1 MNKIKL
7 ILICIVTVILLAL
20 GITVAIQSKKI
31 SNLNESLSNS
41 VNNEKAL
48 LLKNDNNENEIR
60 SLKLS
65 VEQLD
70 YFNDSII
77 DKLNQVRNEL
87 KVKDA
92 NLKELQYLKTV
103 ATKTDTII
111 IKDTIFVEKTNLDT
125 LIGNEW
131 YQLNL
136 QLQYPNKITVSPTFI
151 SEKSIVTHIK
161 KETVKPPKRCK
172 FIRWFQ
178 RKHNVVIVDIK
189 ESNPYITTEDYQ
201 HIEIIKP

>member
-41 VNNEKAL
+41 INNEKTL

-77 DKLNQVRNEL
+77 EKLNQARKEL

-92 NLKELQYLKTV
+92 DLRELQYLKTL
-103 ATKTDTII
+103 ATKIDTVFIP
-111 IKDTIFVEKTNLDT
+111 DTIFVEKNKHRYNTRRWMVS
-125 LIGNEW
+125 NEFT
-131 YQLNL
+131 
-136 QLQYPNKITVSPTFI
+136 IIVS
-151 SEKSIVTHIK
+151 
-161 KETVKPPKRCK
+161 
-172 FIRWFQ
+172 
-178 RKHNVVIVDIK
+178 
-189 ESNPYITTEDYQ
+189 
-201 HIEIIKP
+201 

>member
-7 ILICIVTVILLAL
+7 ILICIVTVVLLAL

-41 VNNEKAL
+41 INNEKAL

-77 DKLNQVRNEL
+77 EKLNQARKEL

-92 NLKELQYLKTV
+92 DLRELQYLKTL
-103 ATKTDTII
+103 ATKIDTVFIP
-111 IKDTIFVEKTNLDT
+111 DTIFVEKTNIDT
-125 LIGNEW
+125 TLGDGW
-131 YQLNL
+131 YQMNL
-136 QLQYPNKITVSPTFI
+136 QLQYPNKITVQPTFV
-151 SEKSIVTHIK
+151 SEKNIITHIK
-161 KETVKPPKRCK
+161 KETIKPPKKCK
-172 FIRWFQ
+172 FARWFQ
-178 RKHNVVIVDIK
+178 RKHKVVVVDIK
-189 ESNPYITTEDYQ
+189 ENNPYITTQEYQ
-201 HIEIIKP
+201 HIEIIQP